1 VRFEQRRKG
10 TRVVRGRG
18 TDPEV
23 GDLVLK
29 DASSEGEHAM
39 DDLLELRNG
48 TEERSENDES

>member
-29 DASSEGEHAM
+29 DASSEGEYAM

-48 TEERSENDES
+48 TEERSEDDES